1 MQAHGPPGSPL
12 SYFKEQHFIWAVAGT
27 EKVLDNQSL
36 SVRDPNKL
44 LLMKT
49 FVNTLLFDVSNT
61 KQADAAAVA
70 AEYAGPG
77 LQKGR
82 LIERRETEEKLK

>member
-61 KQADAAAVA
+61 KQADAAK
-70 AEYAGPG
+70 YAGPG

>member
-1 MQAHGPPGSPL
+1 MQTHGPPASPL
-12 SYFKEQHFIWAVAGT
+12 SHFKEQHVIWAVAGT

-36 SVRDPNKL
+36 SSHDPNKL
-44 LLMKT
+44 LLMET

-61 KQADAAAVA
+61 KQVDA

-77 LQKGR
+77 LEKGR

>member
-1 MQAHGPPGSPL
+1 
-12 SYFKEQHFIWAVAGT
+12 
-27 EKVLDNQSL
+27 
-36 SVRDPNKL
+36 
-44 LLMKT
+44 MKT